1 MACGCAGGNT
11 SNLGRWTCR
20 DGVARRDSVAEGE
33 AVEQRRV
40 LLQDGIAHRHVEC
53 YCGRSGQADELER
66 WVTRSPRTASRSL
79 VARAGQ
85 SQGMAWH
92 GMALTR
98 VHITSGWLGAL
109 ELALE
114 IKMSSKSVIRMEG
127 ANTHLLALDRRGGDA
142 QRVWC
147 PLTDLH
153 TMPHHTCTHPPT
165 HVHSRKGDDSPS

>member
-1 MACGCAGGNT
+1 MACGYAGGNT
-11 SNLGRWTCR
+11 SSLGRWTCR
-20 DGVARRDSVAEGE
+20 DGVARRDSAAEGE
-33 AVEQRRV
+33 AVEQRRRRV

-147 PLTDLH
+147 PLTHRAASPTYPH
-153 TMPHHTCTHPPT
+153 THTCAQPQG
-165 HVHSRKGDDSPS
+165 R